1 MFEEPLRGGPNE
13 GKRVERERYER
24 MLRIYYEKRGWDEN
38 GVPKRETLEK
48 FGLSDVADELY
59 SLKRNNQK

>member
-1 MFEEPLRGGPNE
+1 
-13 GKRVERERYER
+13 
-24 MLRIYYEKRGWDEN
+24 
-38 GVPKRETLEK
+38 VPKRETLEK